1 MLREKEKYDRDL
13 KNQATDILKM
23 RRNLMEKHQINFKE
37 LQEVQKLVL
46 DVKLIEVINQRLKS
60 TYDIF

>member
-46 DVKLIEVINQRLKS
+46 DVKLIEVINQHLKS